1 MILTYKSLS
10 IQMKIFI
17 EESLLSG
24 LSGQLPEVLAYTIS
38 GSDSLASRCVSCI
51 KVCILNRVPMYICQ
65 LPADISKKVKRH
77 LLTNIST

>member
-24 LSGQLPEVLAYTIS
+24 LSGQLPEVLAYILLHQGVCLEQSTYMY
-38 GSDSLASRCVSCI
+38 VSCRQI
-51 KVCILNRVPMYICQ
+51 FQRSSNDIC
-65 LPADISKKVKRH
+65 
-77 LLTNIST
+77 